1 MNIFKRG
8 HYEPPLKNSNIGG
21 FKKGFRVIHVRSIQ
35 TSMPIKVVLGGK
47 SMVLKVVSSGSEASY
62 APKFMKIRKRMV
74 FCYLPCTCSVQRT
87 FEKLK
92 TLEVSSKNAQES
104 P

>member
-1 MNIFKRG
+1 
-8 HYEPPLKNSNIGG
+8 
-21 FKKGFRVIHVRSIQ
+21 
-35 TSMPIKVVLGGK
+35 MPIRVVLYNK

-74 FCYLPCTCSVQRT
+74 FRYPPCACTVQRT

-92 TLEVSSKNAQES
+92 TLEISSKNAQVS
-104 P
+104 PKISTKTLIKKVEK